1 LTTLLE
7 ILAATLIISLIA
19 FVGVFTFVLKR
30 ELLNKALL
38 VLVALSTGALL
49 GGAFLHLLP
58 EAIIRKDADLSIFLY
73 LLLGFSIFFVL
84 EQFLQWRHQHTAA
97 PNIKPFSYLIL
108 VSDAVHNFID
118 GLIIAASFTI
128 SLPLG
133 ISTTLA
139 VGLHE
144 IPQELGD
151 FAVLVYG
158 GFGTR
163 KALFF
168 NFITALTAIL
178 GGLAGYLA
186 SSIMQSSMIYLLP
199 FAAGNFIYIAA
210 ADLIPE
216 IKHHTG
222 LGRSILHFT
231 VFLIGIAIMLLV
243 KFIH

>member
-1 LTTLLE
+1 MTTLPQ
-7 ILAATLIISLIA
+7 ILAATVIISLIA
-19 FVGVFTFVLKR
+19 FVGIFTLILKKD
-30 ELLNKALL
+30 LLNKALMM
-38 VLVALSTGALL
+38 LVALSTGALL

-58 EAIIRKDADLSIFLY
+58 EAIARKDADISIFLY

-84 EQFLQWRHQHTAA
+84 EQFLQWHHQHTAA

-108 VSDAVHNFID
+108 ISDAVHNFID
-118 GLIIAASFTI
+118 GLIIAASFII

-139 VGLHE
+139 VALHE
-144 IPQELGD
+144 VPQELGD

-158 GFGTR
+158 GFRTR

-178 GGLAGYLA
+178 GGLVGFLA

-222 LGRSILHFT
+222 LGRSILHFS
-231 VFLIGIAIMLLV
+231 VFLIGIAIMLVV
-243 KFIH
+243 KFIQ

>member
-1 LTTLLE
+1 
-7 ILAATLIISLIA
+7 
-19 FVGVFTFVLKR
+19 
-30 ELLNKALL
+30 
-38 VLVALSTGALL
+38 
-49 GGAFLHLLP
+49 
-58 EAIIRKDADLSIFLY
+58 
-73 LLLGFSIFFVL
+73 
-84 EQFLQWRHQHTAA
+84 
-97 PNIKPFSYLIL
+97 
-108 VSDAVHNFID
+108 VHNFID
-118 GLIIAASFTI
+118 GLIIAASFAI